1 LRRIGSPR
9 EATVLFAIVAVALV
23 LPAALLT
30 IVRGL
35 DHGEPMRTPQTLTM
49 MVVFVAVVAVGE
61 VLQVPLPGDVR
72 IAAPLSFAGGLAL
85 AIWVQGPTEP
95 EPTPVHEVV
104 TIYFLGLLV
113 GGMAQILGHRRPDL
127 GSMGARLLGVA
138 TAAGLSYVL
147 HGLNGDDPF
156 VDDAAQWA
164 LLHVLV
170 AVSGSA
176 VMLVACVV
184 VAEQPAVMGRR
195 TRLTDEFTFSIVE
208 APAVIATA
216 VLIAIG
222 RWDLWLWSI
231 PVFMIPLV
239 LTVVSLRQFAIIRQ
253 TQWQTI
259 QALSRATELAGYT
272 EPGHAARVA
281 RLSMLMGGD
290 LGLPVRR
297 LRRLESAALMHD
309 VGQLSLPDPI
319 PAGAT
324 VLATVAQQVDIAR
337 RGAEVIRRTG
347 VMDQVADVI
356 ELSAV
361 PLAVINRGYHED
373 GGVIAVRGPEGKPPA
388 DITLE
393 AGIVRVSNA
402 FDDLVGAEPSY
413 QRQQMAL
420 EQIRVGQ
427 YASFD
432 PQVIDSLDR
441 VLSQP
446 EAGSRRWHATT

>member
-1 LRRIGSPR
+1 
-9 EATVLFAIVAVALV
+9 
-23 LPAALLT
+23 LLH
-30 IVRGL
+30 L
-35 DHGEPMRTPQTLTM
+35 L
-49 MVVFVAVVAVGE
+49 VAVVG
-61 VLQVPLPGDVR
+61 
-72 IAAPLSFAGGLAL
+72 
-85 AIWVQGPTEP
+85 T
-95 EPTPVHEVV
+95 
-104 TIYFLGLLV
+104 
-113 GGMAQILGHRRPDL
+113 
-127 GSMGARLLGVA
+127 
-138 TAAGLSYVL
+138 
-147 HGLNGDDPF
+147 
-156 VDDAAQWA
+156 
-164 LLHVLV
+164 
-170 AVSGSA
+170 A
-176 VMLVACVV
+176 VMLVVCVV
-184 VAEQPAVMGRR
+184 VAERPEVRSLR

-208 APAVIATA
+208 AQAVIATA

-281 RLSMLMGGD
+281 RLSILIGGD

-324 VLATVAQQVDIAR
+324 LLATVAQQVDIAR

-361 PLAVINRGYHED
+361 PLAAINRGRHED
-373 GGVIAVRGPEGKPPA
+373 GDLLAVGGPEGKPPA
-388 DITLE
+388 DIAQE

-413 QRQQMAL
+413 QRQQLAL
-420 EQIRVGQ
+420 QQIRVGE
-427 YASFD
+427 YTSFD
-432 PQVIDSLDR
+432 PAVIVALDR
-441 VLSQP
+441 VLRQP
-446 EAGSRRWHATT
+446 DIGSRGWHGTI

>member
-1 LRRIGSPR
+1 MDGS
-9 EATVLFAIVAVALV
+9 
-23 LPAALLT
+23 T
-30 IVRGL
+30 I
-35 DHGEPMRTPQTLTM
+35 TM
-49 MVVFVAVVAVGE
+49 MVVFVGVVAIGE

-72 IAAPLSFAGGLAL
+72 VAAPLSFAGGLAL
-85 AIWVQGPTEP
+85 AIWIEKPDNPV
-95 EPTPVHEVV
+95 PTPAYQVV
-104 TIYFLGLLV
+104 TIYFLGLVV
-113 GGMAQILGHRRPDL
+113 GGLAQILGHRRPDL
-127 GSMGARLLGVA
+127 GAMGARLLGVS
-138 TAAGLSYVL
+138 TAAGLSFLL
-147 HGLNGDDPF
+147 HRLNGTDPF
-156 VDDAAQWA
+156 VSSSSLWA

-170 AVSGSA
+170 AVVGSA

-184 VAEQPAVMGRR
+184 VAERPDVMSLR

-231 PVFMIPLV
+231 PVFMTPLV

-361 PLAVINRGYHED
+361 PFAVINRGHHDD
-373 GGVIAVRGPEGKPPA
+373 GGMIAVRGPEGRPPA

-413 QRQQMAL
+413 QRQQMAM

-427 YASFD
+427 YTSFD

-446 EAGSRRWHATT
+446 DAGSRGWHATA

>member
-1 LRRIGSPR
+1 
-9 EATVLFAIVAVALV
+9 
-23 LPAALLT
+23 
-30 IVRGL
+30 
-35 DHGEPMRTPQTLTM
+35 
-49 MVVFVAVVAVGE
+49 VAVGE

-72 IAAPLSFAGGLAL
+72 VAAPLSFAGGLAL
-85 AIWVQGPTEP
+85 AIWVQ
-95 EPTPVHEVV
+95 EPTNPVPTPAHEVV
-104 TIYFLGLLV
+104 TIYFLGHLV
-113 GGMAQILGHRRPDL
+113 GGLAQILGHRRPDL
-127 GSMGARLLGVA
+127 GAMGARLLGVA
-138 TAAGLSYVL
+138 TAAGLSHL
-147 HGLNGDDPF
+147 LFLLNGRGTDPF
-156 VDDAAQWA
+156 ADGAAQWA

-170 AVSGSA
+170 AVIGSA

-184 VAEQPAVMGRR
+184 VADQPDVMSLR
-195 TRLTDEFTFSIVE
+195 TRLSDEFTFSIVE

-222 RWDLWLWSI
+222 RWDLGLWSI

-281 RLSMLMGGD
+281 RLSLLMGGD

-361 PLAVINRGYHED
+361 PLAVINRGYHDD
-373 GGVIAVRGPEGKPPA
+373 GCAIAVRGPEGRPPN

-413 QRQQMAL
+413 PRQQMAL
-420 EQIRVGQ
+420 EQIRVGE

-432 PQVIDSLDR
+432 PRVIDSLGR

-446 EAGSRRWHATT
+446 EVGSRRWHATT

>member
-1 LRRIGSPR
+1 MRRIGSPR
-9 EATVLFAIVAVALV
+9 EAAVLFVIVAIALV
-23 LPAALLT
+23 LPAAALT
-30 IVRGL
+30 VARGMS
-35 DHGEPMRTPQTLTM
+35 HRTLTM
-49 MVVFVAVVAVGE
+49 MVVFIAVVAVGE

-85 AIWVQGPTEP
+85 AIWVENPDTP
-95 EPTPVHEVV
+95 VPTPVHEVV
-104 TIYFLGLLV
+104 TIYFLGLVV
-113 GGMAQILGHRRPDL
+113 GGLAQILGHRRPDL
-127 GSMGARLLGVA
+127 GAMGARLLGVA
-138 TAAGLSYVL
+138 TAAGLSFVL
-147 HGLNGDDPF
+147 HRLNASDPF
-156 VDDAAQWA
+156 VSNTALWA
-164 LLHVLV
+164 LLHVVV
-170 AVSGSA
+170 AVVGSA

-184 VAEQPAVMGRR
+184 VAERPDVMSLR
-195 TRLTDEFTFSIVE
+195 TRLADEFTFSIVE

-231 PVFMIPLV
+231 PVFMLPLV

-361 PLAVINRGYHED
+361 PLAVINRGYHDD
-373 GGVIAVRGPEGKPPA
+373 GGAIAVRGPEGRPPA

-427 YASFD
+427 YTSFD

-446 EAGSRRWHATT
+446 NAGSRGWRASS

>member
-9 EATVLFAIVAVALV
+9 EAAVLFVIVALALV
-23 LPAALLT
+23 LPAAGLM
-30 IVRGL
+30 VARGMDDL
-35 DHGEPMRTPQTLTM
+35 SLRM
-49 MVVFVAVVAVGE
+49 MVVFVAVVAIGE

-85 AIWVQGPTEP
+85 AIWIDGPDTGV
-95 EPTPVHEVV
+95 PTPVHQVV
-104 TIYFLGLLV
+104 TVYFLGLVV
-113 GGMAQILGHRRPDL
+113 GGLAQILGHRRPDL
-127 GSMGARLLGVA
+127 GAMGARLLGVGS
-138 TAAGLSYVL
+138 AAGLSYLL
-147 HGLNGDDPF
+147 HRLNGEQPL
-156 VDDAAQWA
+156 VSNTALWA

-170 AVSGSA
+170 AVIGSA

-184 VAEQPAVMGRR
+184 VAERPDVMSLR
-195 TRLTDEFTFSIVE
+195 TRLGDEFTFSIVE

-222 RWDLWLWSI
+222 RWDLSLWAI
-231 PVFMIPLV
+231 PVFMLPLV

-361 PLAVINRGYHED
+361 PLAVINRGYHDD
-373 GGVIAVRGPEGKPPA
+373 GDVLSVRGPEGRPPA

-420 EQIRVGQ
+420 EQIRIGQ
-427 YASFD
+427 YVSFD
-432 PQVIDSLDR
+432 PTVIDSLDR

-446 EAGSRRWHATT
+446 DAGSRGWHASP

>member
-1 LRRIGSPR
+1 
-9 EATVLFAIVAVALV
+9 
-23 LPAALLT
+23 
-30 IVRGL
+30 
-35 DHGEPMRTPQTLTM
+35 
-49 MVVFVAVVAVGE
+49 
-61 VLQVPLPGDVR
+61 
-72 IAAPLSFAGGLAL
+72 
-85 AIWVQGPTEP
+85 
-95 EPTPVHEVV
+95 
-104 TIYFLGLLV
+104 
-113 GGMAQILGHRRPDL
+113 
-127 GSMGARLLGVA
+127 
-138 TAAGLSYVL
+138 
-147 HGLNGDDPF
+147 
-156 VDDAAQWA
+156 
-164 LLHVLV
+164 
-170 AVSGSA
+170 
-176 VMLVACVV
+176 
-184 VAEQPAVMGRR
+184 
-195 TRLTDEFTFSIVE
+195 
-208 APAVIATA
+208 
-216 VLIAIG
+216 
-222 RWDLWLWSI
+222 
-231 PVFMIPLV
+231 MIPLV

-281 RLSMLMGGD
+281 RLSLLMGGD

-361 PLAVINRGYHED
+361 PLAVINRGYHDD
-373 GGVIAVRGPEGKPPA
+373 GCAIAVRGPEGRPPN

-413 QRQQMAL
+413 PRQQMAL
-420 EQIRVGQ
+420 EQIRVGE

-432 PQVIDSLDR
+432 PRVIDSLGR

-446 EAGSRRWHATT
+446 EVGSRRWHATT